1 MSYIANLNHSLKL
14 QRKNQILIK
23 RLKISD
29 WIDSRQAEGLYY
41 FTLQEAS
48 NTLGLTRQALA
59 RSLTRLVNNG
69 RIVSIYH
76 GFYLILPVEYKSWG
90 VLPPDWFI
98 NDLMAYLEQP
108 YYAGLLTAA
117 DYYGASHQKP
127 MAFHVITSKPIRD
140 IQCKRIK
147 IRFFAKKDIDFS
159 LVEQKN
165 SQTGYIRVSCPEL
178 TVIDLLKYQ
187 NRAAGLN
194 HIFSVL
200 KELAENLDSERLVE
214 AAESEGCTAY
224 AQRLGWLLKQTD
236 HPEKHQ
242 KLACWIKRKQPGY
255 VKLDPKL
262 PMKNSSRNCE
272 WKLLINTQIEEDFA

>member
-1 MSYIANLNHSLKL
+1 MKKH
-14 QRKNQILIK
+14 
-23 RLKISD
+23 LKISD

-41 FTLQEAS
+41 FTLREAA
-48 NTLGLTRQALA
+48 NTLPWLTRQALA
-59 RSLTRLVNNG
+59 RALARLVKND

-76 GFYLILPVEYKSWG
+76 GFYLILPIEYKNWG

-117 DYYGASHQKP
+117 DYYGSSHQKP

-147 IRFFAKKDIDFS
+147 IRFFVKKDIDFS

-178 TVIDLLKYQ
+178 TAIDLLKYQ

-200 KELAENLDSERLVE
+200 KELANILDPDRLVK
-214 AAESEGCTAY
+214 AAESEGCTVY
-224 AQRLGWLLKQTD
+224 AQRLGWLLEQTD
-236 HPEKHQ
+236 HPEKNLR
-242 KLACWIKRKQPGY
+242 LASWINEKQPGF

-262 PMKNSSRNCE
+262 PTKNLSRNCE
-272 WKLLINTQIEEDFA
+272 WKLLINTQIEEDSA